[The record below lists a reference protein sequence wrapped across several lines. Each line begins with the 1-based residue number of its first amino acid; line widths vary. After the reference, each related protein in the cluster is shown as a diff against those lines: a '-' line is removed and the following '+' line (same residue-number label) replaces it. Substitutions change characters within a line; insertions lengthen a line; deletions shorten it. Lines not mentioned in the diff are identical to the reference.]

1 MLFTWIATGVILLIA
16 LVVIGVV
23 AVGMNGSMAERAPEL
38 ANVMA
43 TTARHLNGD
52 AEPPKALVE
61 LFEELPELRASA
73 RSADS
78 ASRHPALSRTESE
91 LH

>member
-1 MLFTWIATGVILLIA
+1 MLITWIATGAILLIA

-23 AVGMNGSMAERAPEL
+23 AVGMNGSMADRAPEL
-38 ANVMA
+38 ASVMA

-61 LFEELPELRASA
+61 LFEEIPELRASA

-78 ASRHPALSRTESE
+78 ASRFSPAVKPEAE
-91 LH
+91 LR